1 MTGPANPGPSL
12 TRAPVRHDRR
22 GLRVIR
28 EVLSAGGRPYTRS
41 LSNRTPVLSWRS
53 SAWVNEVGNGPPAR
67 IIELT
72 DLYATARACA
82 LRLRSPHGGAPRQ
95 TTNLG
100 VRSSNLFGRAIS
112 FSKELAQARSGAPSR
127 AGSAGPSPNPGRA
140 RTVRVLENERQ
151 RQHPTRRRSVPFN
164 RGRVAKPLRRQIQSR
179 NRHRSARRSGSRTES
194 AYRFR
199 NLAIR
204 ESWPAKRIA
213 PYFDRNPVMIQ
224 PIPSNSAESAAGG
237 ATNTMASIHAVALSL
252 DHASA

>member
-1 MTGPANPGPSL
+1 MKSAMGHRLGSSNSL
-12 TRAPVRHDRR
+12 TCTPLPALAPCACDHRMAERR
-22 GLRVIR
+22 V
-28 EVLSAGGRPYTRS
+28 
-41 LSNRTPVLSWRS
+41 
-53 SAWVNEVGNGPPAR
+53 
-67 IIELT
+67 
-72 DLYATARACA
+72 
-82 LRLRSPHGGAPRQ
+82 RLRIWGS
-95 TTNLG
+95 G
-100 VRSSNLFGRAIS
+100 VRIS
-112 FSKELAQARSGAPSR
+112 SGAPFRFQKNLRKR
-127 AGSAGPSPNPGRA
+127 AAVHPVTQGLPVHPANPGRA